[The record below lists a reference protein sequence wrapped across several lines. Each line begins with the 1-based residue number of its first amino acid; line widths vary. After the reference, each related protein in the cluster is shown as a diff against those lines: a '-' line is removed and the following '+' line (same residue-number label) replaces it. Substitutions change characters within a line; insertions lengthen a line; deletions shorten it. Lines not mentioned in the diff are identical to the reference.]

1 MILSKYNN
9 QLKGCVSNVSYSIIT
24 LSYFI
29 TLIILIGGFVM
40 FKKLLSYTLA
50 LLLCVVP
57 IKVSAAETLVS
68 PTPQTMRATLVSD
81 TMKVQCINLCYT
93 QTNSILSLLQSM
105 KVPCQLRFFLQSIIK
120 LEILLLNI
128 C

>member
-9 QLKGCVSNVSYSIIT
+9 QLKGFVFNVSYNIIT

-57 IKVSAAETLVS
+57 IKVSAAETLIS

-81 TMKVQCINLCYT
+81 TMKVQHINLCYT

-105 KVPCQLRFFLQSIIK
+105 TVPCQLRFF
-120 LEILLLNI
+120 
-128 C
+128 